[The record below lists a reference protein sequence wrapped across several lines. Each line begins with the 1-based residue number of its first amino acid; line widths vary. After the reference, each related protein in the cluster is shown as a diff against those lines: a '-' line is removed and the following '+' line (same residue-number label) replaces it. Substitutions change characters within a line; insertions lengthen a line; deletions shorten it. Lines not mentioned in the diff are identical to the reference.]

1 MNKKILSAAVL
12 AVLLTGCAT
21 ESAQVTQQ
29 PETNIP
35 SENSSQAM
43 PAWVFNPSSA
53 NGFAASNCVTAS
65 GNFSVDRNHVVS
77 LTRNTLAQNMDLK
90 ANVLEKTYQKMDSAA
105 GVSTTGTSFEQIAK
119 QITSVS
125 LQKSQV
131 EQIAVV
137 QISGIDQVCALVTM
151 PKMESE
157 KLFNNMVETNTVID
171 PTDKAALYKEFMS
184 QKTTKEL
191 ENQVNTLSEVTDAT
205 APVAKES

>member
-1 MNKKILSAAVL
+1 MNKKILSAAVI

-35 SENSSQAM
+35 SANSSQAM

-90 ANVLEKTYQKMDSAA
+90 ANV
-105 GVSTTGTSFEQIAK
+105 
-119 QITSVS
+119 
-125 LQKSQV
+125 
-131 EQIAVV
+131 
-137 QISGIDQVCALVTM
+137 
-151 PKMESE
+151 
-157 KLFNNMVETNTVID
+157 
-171 PTDKAALYKEFMS
+171 
-184 QKTTKEL
+184 
-191 ENQVNTLSEVTDAT
+191 
-205 APVAKES
+205 